1 MTNFLEHVVGI
12 TIVTRS
18 NLFCKTLVKQFIVQ
32 QFCACVFFSS
42 WFTTDIFTSLNC
54 QLFHLEESVVRQN
67 TTKFVI
73 CHLQYLFSRKPRC
86 LSIWSP
92 WRVSCSAE
100 NNNICHLSFTILVQ
114 QKTKIFV
121 NLFTLKRRLF
131 SRKKQYLSLA
141 IIVQQK
147 AKIFHNLF
155 TLKSTLFKRI
165 EQYLSFAIF
174 VQQKTKIFLNL
185 FTLKSRLFKRCCICL
200 QRGRVSRFWSG
211 DSLMIIG
218 KVDKCKYY
226 E

>member
-18 NLFCKTLVKQFIVQ
+18 NLFCKTLGKQFIVQ

-73 CHLQYLFSRKPRC
+73 CHLQYLFSRKPKC

-131 SRKKQYLSLA
+131 SKKQQQLSFVICDICSALKQN
-141 IIVQQK
+141 ISQLVHLEETVVQQK
-147 AKIFHNLF
+147 K
-155 TLKSTLFKRI
+155 
-165 EQYLSFAIF
+165 AIF
-174 VQQKTKIFLNL
+174 V
-185 FTLKSRLFKRCCICL
+185 ICNNCSAESQNISQL
-200 QRGRVSRFWSG
+200 VH
-211 DSLMIIG
+211 LEEY
-218 KVDKCKYY
+218 VV
-226 E
+226 